1 MKIWEGKSDKL
12 LHEIQD
18 QFSGARQTKS
28 IGTLVN
34 RVHNNIDWAVI
45 GKCEGLL
52 QVLYQHVVCR
62 LKCAVVV
69 SHVYGVEHIAVNIGA
84 SRKLR

>member
-18 QFSGARQTKS
+18 QFSGASQLKCV
-28 IGTLVN
+28 GTLVN
-34 RVHNNIDWAVI
+34 CIDNNVDWAVI
-45 GKCEGLL
+45 GKCERLF

-62 LKCAVVV
+62 LMCAIVV
-69 SHVYGVEHIAVNIGA
+69 SHVYAVEHIAANIGA
-84 SRKLR
+84 S